1 MAVHRMALSPNGLF
15 TDRAVHRTPLLG
27 ALSPNAHS
35 GKTMGFH
42 RMHMFTERRRRWRR
56 RRRVGSPNARLG
68 LGLGLG
74 PLERLD
80 LPSELIKRCHL
91 EGNGDGDGK
100 GVRDVRDVW

>member
-1 MAVHRMALSPNGLF
+1 MLQTKDARVPDKLYPTWLMLLSTINDFTGTDKHLALFALSISDKKGDMAVHRMALSPNGLF

-56 RRRVGSPNARLG
+56 RGQRL
-68 LGLGLG
+68 
-74 PLERLD
+74 
-80 LPSELIKRCHL
+80 
-91 EGNGDGDGK
+91 
-100 GVRDVRDVW
+100 